1 VNSAPCIQKNF
12 PTEIIDPLTP
22 DADCFSS
29 LGGGSGAQ
37 AFNAETV
44 EDKVLLQCTVYG
56 PDSPVDG
63 FDALASEWNQL
74 LARSRFE
81 TFFLT
86 HEWQS
91 TWWTELGRGE
101 LWILAFHDP
110 QEQKLVGIAPLYHL
124 EHTTGERAGL
134 RSFHL
139 VGCIEVSDFL
149 DVIIARGWEEPVY
162 SALREWLDG
171 AEAPEWDLCDFC
183 NLPED
188 SLTYRT
194 LPPLWEAAG
203 HQLEVTQEDV
213 APHIR
218 LPLRYDDYLLN
229 QVDKKQRHEIRRKQR
244 RAEREAAV
252 GFYLVPATLDEVQLD
267 AEMEQFILLQQ
278 MSRPDKEE
286 FMTPEM
292 QRFFK
297 RMARRMLDAGFLR
310 LAFLTLNGKKVAT
323 LFAFEYRGS
332 FLLYNSGYDTG
343 EYAHYSPGW
352 VLLAYLIQYAIAAGC
367 RLFDFLQGDEEYKY
381 RFGSVDYK
389 VMRVIV
395 RNGKLA
401 SEVRA

>member
-1 VNSAPCIQKNF
+1 MISN
-12 PTEIIDPLTP
+12 TE
-22 DADCFSS
+22 DCSPVQNGSYTSS
-29 LGGGSGAQ
+29 PKED
-37 AFNAETV
+37 ETV
-44 EDKVLLQCTVYG
+44 EQIPLTCKVYG
-56 PDSPVDG
+56 PGSSVNG
-63 FDALASEWNQL
+63 FDALAAEWNQL
-74 LARSRFE
+74 LAKSRFD

-91 TWWTELGRGE
+91 TWWAELGEGE

-110 QEQKLVGIAPLYHL
+110 QDQKLVGIAPLYRVH
-124 EHTTGERAGL
+124 HTKGKWNGLTG
-134 RSFHL
+134 FHL

-149 DVIIARGWEEPVY
+149 DIIIAKGWEDAVY
-162 SALREWLDG
+162 IGLRNWLG
-171 AEAPEWDLCDFC
+171 SAEAPDWDLCDFC

-203 HQLEVTQEDV
+203 HQIQVTQEDV

-218 LPLRYDDYLLN
+218 LPQRYDDYLLD

-244 RAEREAAV
+244 RAEREATV
-252 GFYLVPATLDEVQLD
+252 GFYLVPTTLDDAQLD
-267 AEMEQFILLQQ
+267 AEMDGFILLQQ

-292 QRFFK
+292 QHFFR
-297 RMARRMLDAGFLR
+297 RMARRMLDAGYLR
-310 LAFLTLNGKKVAT
+310 LAFLTLNGKKAAT

-343 EYAHYSPGW
+343 EFAHFSPGW

-367 RLFDFLQGDEEYKY
+367 HLFDFLQGDEEYKY
-381 RFGSVDYK
+381 HFGSVDYK

-395 RNGKLA
+395 RNQAG
-401 SEVRA
+401 RNGG